1 MIIPVRCFTCNKVIG
16 DKWEKY
22 QELIK
27 HSYNQ
32 TDESSD
38 SNNSSE
44 SSESSGSKVLLH
56 NLKNKTKQAQILD
69 KLGLTRYCCRRH
81 ILAHIDLID
90 EI

>member
-16 DKWEKY
+16 DKWDKY

-27 HSYNQ
+27 NSYTQ
-32 TDESSD
+32 TDD
-38 SNNSSE
+38 SQSNQE
-44 SSESSGSKVLLH
+44 SGSKVLLH
-56 NLKNKTKQAQILD
+56 NLKNKTKQAIILD

-81 ILAHIDLID
+81 MLAHIDLID

>member
-22 QELIK
+22 QELMK
-27 HSYNQ
+27 HSYSQ
-32 TDESSD
+32 TDEVESTD
-38 SNNSSE
+38 SN
-44 SSESSGSKVLLH
+44 SKVLLH
-56 NLKNKTKQAQILD
+56 NLKNKTKQAVILD
-69 KLGLTRYCCRRH
+69 KLGLKRYCCRRH

>member
-22 QELIK
+22 QDLIK
-27 HSYNQ
+27 NSYTQ
-32 TDESSD
+32 TDD
-38 SNNSSE
+38 SE
-44 SSESSGSKVLLH
+44 SNEEPKPKVLLH

-69 KLGLTRYCCRRH
+69 KLGLIRYCCRRH
-81 ILAHIDLID
+81 FLAHIDLID